1 MSGPRRN
8 FGGHIDNEEAQ
19 EEEIGR
25 VVSNLAWAC
34 GGVAKKPGGGAATT
48 AIGAARCIAHW
59 SEIASGGG
67 ILWWWWN
74 YLLRTSQMGEKG
86 S

>member
-48 AIGAARCIAHW
+48 AIGAARCILHTGVRLPRVEE
-59 SEIASGGG
+59 SYGGGG
-67 ILWWWWN
+67 IIC
-74 YLLRTSQMGEKG
+74 
-86 S
+86 